1 MSSSIGVVAA
11 KPRFRRGIRSIV
23 AFYNEHAD
31 QPIDDKKGY
40 KMIARGTIPAGHDG
54 TTLIAEEGAMLTRL
68 REIANAA

>member
-1 MSSSIGVVAA
+1 MSIGSVGIGK

-31 QPIDDKKGY
+31 QPIDDRKGY

-54 TTLIAEEGAMLTRL
+54 TTLIAEEGAILAAL
-68 REIANAA
+68 LKIANAA